1 VPDLIELQAESPKV
15 LAQQGEGLRA
25 ELALNIQTGRITSR
39 FPKSL
44 RKRIAPPRIVLE
56 KKALRLGEGVL
67 INLREGVVI
76 FRQAMKGADEIEW
89 RRGARDTPDEMFS
102 GRRWR
107 AESGGRESQ
116 RR

>member
-56 KKALRLGEGVL
+56 KKALRLGEARVEARVRG
-67 INLREGVVI
+67 
-76 FRQAMKGADEIEW
+76 GAVD
-89 RRGARDTPDEMFS
+89 
-102 GRRWR
+102 R
-107 AESGGRESQ
+107 AQ
-116 RR
+116 RRQVRCERVAR